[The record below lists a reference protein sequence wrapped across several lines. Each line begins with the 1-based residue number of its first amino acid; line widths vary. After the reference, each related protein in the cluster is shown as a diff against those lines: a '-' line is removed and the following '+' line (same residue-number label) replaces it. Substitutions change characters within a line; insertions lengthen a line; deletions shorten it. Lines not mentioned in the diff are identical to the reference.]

1 MISMRKIVR
10 KPKLREL
17 KEAIKALIKGP
28 CTTKFPFEPHIPAE
42 KFRGKPE
49 YSEEGC
55 IGCTACKEVCPPDAI
70 RVVEEVID
78 GEPTRRMELHYDECI
93 FCGQCQALCTTKEDT
108 PPGIKLGSQFAL
120 AVFDRK
126 DAVEKSENLKLALC
140 QSCREVITT
149 ENHLKWIA
157 EKLGPL
163 AYSNPTLFL
172 SKLKNLALIP
182 DIERIAKEDLTR
194 SDRIKILCAKCRR
207 KTTLEKD

>member
-1 MISMRKIVR
+1 MK

-28 CTTKFPFEPHIPAE
+28 YTTKFPFKPHIPPE

-49 YSEEGC
+49 YSKEGC
-55 IGCTACKEVCPPDAI
+55 IGCTACKEVCPPGAI
-70 RVVEEVID
+70 ECVEEEID
-78 GEPTRRMELHYDECI
+78 GKIIRRMELHFDRCI

-108 PPGIKLGSQFAL
+108 PPGIKLTNEFDL
-120 AVFDRK
+120 AVFDRR
-126 DAVEKSENLKLALC
+126 DAVEKSNNLEMALC
-140 QSCREVITT
+140 QSCGETITT
-149 ENHLKWIA
+149 KAHLKWIA

-172 SKLKNLALIP
+172 SKLKSLALIS
-182 DIERIAKEDLTR
+182 DIEKIVKEDLTR